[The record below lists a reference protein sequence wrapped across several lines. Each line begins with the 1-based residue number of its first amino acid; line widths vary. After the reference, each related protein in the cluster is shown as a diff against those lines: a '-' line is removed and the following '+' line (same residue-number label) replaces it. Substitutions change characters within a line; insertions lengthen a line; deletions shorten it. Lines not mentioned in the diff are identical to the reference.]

1 MKSFGFYGYPHR
13 LKLAGAG
20 GFGSSAVTGSGQNG
34 SPGDLRGQKAAAF
47 EGPEMA
53 PWCTAARFTTA
64 VHSASGGLAM
74 ELMHG
79 MGGVSA
85 TKVPD
90 KSAVLIDRRAANSGH
105 SADA

>member
-1 MKSFGFYGYPHR
+1 MGRPGICGGKKQRFLR
-13 LKLAGAG
+13 ARRWRCGA
-20 GFGSSAVTGSGQNG
+20 
-34 SPGDLRGQKAAAF
+34 LRHDSQRQ
-47 EGPEMA
+47 
-53 PWCTAARFTTA
+53 CTLTAAD
-64 VHSASGGLAM
+64 LAM